1 MNSVI
6 TPSLVTAFLTG
17 VCGPVLGIIIK
28 HYLDK
33 RKEEHEKK
41 KADPVREAAKNHVV
55 IDNKLDD
62 LLEIYEAD
70 RVWLAQFHNG
80 GHFYPTGQSIQ
91 KFTIFY
97 ESVSLN
103 TPAIRQNF
111 QSIPISLFSKSIN
124 RLVDNEHIAITDFKD
139 ETVATY
145 GLKYIAEETGCK
157 SGYLFAI
164 KSIDNKF
171 IGILG
176 LDYTKRKNKLSD
188 DEIKELDL
196 EARSIGGYI
205 IMNTKQNDDNPK

>member
-1 MNSVI
+1 MNPVI

-17 VCGPVLGIIIK
+17 ICGPVLGIIIK

-33 RKEEHEKK
+33 RKEELDKK
-41 KADPVREAAKNHVV
+41 KIDPVKEAAKNHVV
-55 IDNKLDD
+55 IDNKLDELIEKYD
-62 LLEIYEAD
+62 AD
-70 RVWLAQFHNG
+70 RVWIAQFHNG

-97 ESVSLN
+97 ETVSLN
-103 TPAIRQNF
+103 TQSIRQNF

-124 RLVDNEHIAITDFKD
+124 RLVDNEHIAIIDFKD

-164 KSIDNKF
+164 KSIDGKF

-176 LDYTKRKNKLSD
+176 LDYTKRKNKLTD
-188 DEIKELDL
+188 DEMKELDL

-205 IMNTKQNDDNPK
+205 IMNIKEKNV